1 MQKKSIVLFMTIL
14 LCIGAYGLVKQD
26 KKTINTSVAT
36 PIADTTTD
44 KKQEEKPKIQ
54 AKIPVPLNYWVH
66 FDPKTASV
74 SLAAYGE
81 FFNVNTDKVL
91 YLTSVENKD
100 FERVELHAVK
110 DGKDTLASTDT
121 DTDKALI
128 LPAMGG
134 SVKLEYGGNYI
145 LLIAPKKPI
154 TDDSETT
161 LTLHYRVQGSDEKL
175 TQNLVFSI
183 TANGIGCGAIPPSE

>member
-1 MQKKSIVLFMTIL
+1 MQKKSIVLLITIL

-26 KKTINTSVAT
+26 KKIKTDSKTDKGLSV
-36 PIADTTTD
+36 PEEIP
-44 KKQEEKPKIQ
+44 KKQEKTTQ

-66 FDPKTASV
+66 FDPKTASK
-74 SLAAYGE
+74 SLSAYGE
-81 FFNVNTDKVL
+81 FFNVNTDKAL

-100 FERVELHAVK
+100 FARVELHTIK
-110 DGKDTLASTDT
+110 DGKDMIASTDS
-121 DTDKALI
+121 LL

-134 SVKLEYGGNYI
+134 SVKFEYGGNYI
-145 LLIAPKKPI
+145 VLVAPKKPI
-154 TDDSETT
+154 TDGSETT

-183 TANGIGCGAIPPSE
+183 TANGIGCGVIPPSK